1 VCAALVLDD
10 EWAVTAT
17 TGGARWCSSP
27 ARNDILA
34 TSMLDCVVDAPAAAG
49 RAAVKS
55 RIVAARRQRASIR
68 RCGVPMRRRE
78 GSFVVTQ
85 PLQRS
90 SPSEMEAAFATAR
103 EPRGVLAS
111 TPDGRA
117 TLDAMERV
125 CEALAAFDTQEQLFV
140 LELSWMAVASHA
152 RAERL
157 SEANGFCGEQTRQ
170 LAVLDGMRALVQA
183 DTPDAEL
190 ERLWRA
196 RDIEGIIRY
205 CDHGSANAAR
215 SSNRLRRVGYLIASL
230 ARVRDQSAG

>member
-1 VCAALVLDD
+1 VCAVLVLDD

-17 TGGARWCSSP
+17 TGGARWCASS

-68 RCGVPMRRRE
+68 RCGVPMRRR
-78 GSFVVTQ
+78 GRGGGFVVTQ

-111 TPDGRA
+111 TPDRRA

-125 CEALAAFDTQEQLFV
+125 FEALAAFD
-140 LELSWMAVASHA
+140 
-152 RAERL
+152 
-157 SEANGFCGEQTRQ
+157 
-170 LAVLDGMRALVQA
+170 
-183 DTPDAEL
+183 L

-196 RDIEGIIRY
+196 RDIEGTSATAVTVRPTRPGAATV
-205 CDHGSANAAR
+205 CCGSAI
-215 SSNRLRRVGYLIASL
+215 SSHHWHECAINPPGSRGAPRRAS
-230 ARVRDQSAG
+230 RWRPMVTDVMGKPRFNES